1 MPHFRIAQKCQE
13 ISQINK
19 ASLCHLGKS
28 KSHSL
33 VAFHVAICTLSWGKK
48 NGASNCKQLQ
58 KKKKMANNSHP
69 NTVSQNVGHSFPSEN
84 VLIRNMGIG

>member
-58 KKKKMANNSHP
+58 KKKKWQTIP
-69 NTVSQNVGHSFPSEN
+69 TQTQYLKTWDTLSQVK
-84 VLIRNMGIG
+84 MY

>member
-48 NGASNCKQLQ
+48 MGQPIANNC
-58 KKKKMANNSHP
+58 KKKKMANSSHQ

-84 VLIRNMGIG
+84 VLIHNMGIG

>member
-48 NGASNCKQLQ
+48 MGQPIANNC
-58 KKKKMANNSHP
+58 KKKKNGKQFP
-69 NTVSQNVGHSFPSEN
+69 PKHSISKRGALFPK
-84 VLIRNMGIG
+84 